1 MKNQNLGVY
10 FLRNFGVDLDG
21 IQYVATISWFV
32 ETHVDFFFFSF
43 FFGTGNIQRRE
54 LCWHDFTKYSINI
67 VLWMD
72 TCEPICFK
80 HGKMLNAT

>member
-54 LCWHDFTKYSINI
+54 LC
-67 VLWMD
+67 
-72 TCEPICFK
+72 
-80 HGKMLNAT
+80 